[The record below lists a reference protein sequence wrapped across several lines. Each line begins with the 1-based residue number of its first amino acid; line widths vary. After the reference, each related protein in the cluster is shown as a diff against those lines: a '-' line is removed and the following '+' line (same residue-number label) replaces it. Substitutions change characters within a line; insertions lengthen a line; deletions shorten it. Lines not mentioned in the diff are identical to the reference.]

1 MEAAQAEGAGGVSE
15 LEALDAAEVA
25 RRCGYVSK
33 KTGEPFPKVIRALY
47 RDGRFP
53 APIDPTLGTRL
64 WRWSSLVVDDY
75 RAGRDWRAA

>member
-1 MEAAQAEGAGGVSE
+1 MTA

-33 KTGEPFPKVIRALY
+33 VREDANGDPLPLPKVVRALY
-47 RDGRFP
+47 RAGAFP
-53 APIDPTLGTRL
+53 APIDPTLSVRR